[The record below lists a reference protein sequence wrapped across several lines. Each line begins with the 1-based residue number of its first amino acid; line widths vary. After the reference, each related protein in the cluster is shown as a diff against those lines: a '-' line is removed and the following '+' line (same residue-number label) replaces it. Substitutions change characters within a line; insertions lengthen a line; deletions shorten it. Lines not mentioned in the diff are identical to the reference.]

1 MKENVGTDISRNFT
15 SPESNQVFEQ
25 PSTPRKAS
33 IKELTADEIILAYR
47 KLQMENIEKATEAK
61 ETTKN
66 DADYREFLKW
76 MEVKRNNEKSAIKE
90 NNFPPAISSNHK
102 DDEKVND
109 DINVAKCMDEKSLVD
124 EFSVSSSKADD
135 VNVTNLMVQKPE
147 ENLDCLV
154 NSSSSIPDDS
164 SFLSFD
170 DEEVVTNEQSETTNV
185 NDTVI
190 ETDKTESDQE
200 EVEFDEF
207 KDAVSEDED
216 KEYLKVPLIIQEDNE
231 TTEIETECKNNE
243 LKVNNE
249 KVQTE
254 TLIPTIIEE
263 AVITHDNDKNMNIT
277 ETETNTVNAK
287 MMLTN
292 DPLQIVTHLSSSSV
306 SLASSL
312 DGSENKLK
320 RPAKHSKGRAP
331 QPPSSSSTSN
341 VIEGYFYDELTQ
353 KHFKET
359 EL

>member
-1 MKENVGTDISRNFT
+1 MKENVGTDISRT
-15 SPESNQVFEQ
+15 LIAPESNQVVEQ
-25 PSTPRKAS
+25 PTTPRKAS
-33 IKELTADEIILAYR
+33 INELTADEIILAYC
-47 KLQMENIEKATEAK
+47 KLQMENVEKATEAK

-66 DADYREFLKW
+66 DVDYKEFLKW
-76 MEVKRNNEKSAIKE
+76 MEVKRNNLQTAT
-90 NNFPPAISSNHK
+90 SSNNK
-102 DDEKVND
+102 DDKKVND
-109 DINVAKCMDEKSLVD
+109 DINVASCLDNKSLID
-124 EFSVSSSKADD
+124 EVSVSNSKADD

-147 ENLDCLV
+147 ENLDCLI
-154 NSSSSIPDDS
+154 NSSSSMPDDS

-170 DEEVVTNEQSETTNV
+170 DEEVVTNEQLETTKV
-185 NDTVI
+185 DDIVI

-200 EVEFDEF
+200 EIAFDEF
-207 KDAVSEDED
+207 KDAVSGDED

-231 TTEIETECKNNE
+231 ATEIKNNE
-243 LKVNNE
+243 LKTNNE
-249 KVQTE
+249 EVQTE

-263 AVITHDNDKNMNIT
+263 AVTHDSDKNIMK

-287 MMLTN
+287 IMLTN

-312 DGSENKLK
+312 DGSENIVK

-331 QPPSSSSTSN
+331 QPPASSSN